1 MKRIL
6 KFGGA
11 LLALGMLLASCN
23 MITADSTVSGNSTEQ
38 ESSNINSVTIGVG
51 SIDNSRTI
59 LPVDWTD
66 ARAGNLTYVLS
77 KKASGTSEEYVDVK
91 SFSYTEL
98 KEKTATVNI
107 ELKEWD
113 LKLVGYISATGSTEN
128 FGPNYDSEKPT
139 LEGFLPNQNFS
150 TGIRAIT
157 FDLKPIEITSTTT
170 KKAKGST
177 NVSIAWLT
185 TKPKRLELGIYSA
198 ENSTKDILDDTG
210 RSAALASTPAP
221 NDKFTGTDETL
232 VRTYTWETEDELD
245 AGIYKFAAVFYD
257 APSGGNIIG
266 YYIDYLYVD
275 GANLSQATINY
286 GDKFNTTPE
295 NPTWLAVETYFT
307 PIEGNESTA
316 ATEYQ
321 HYFAK
326 FHWNDVSN
334 NETGFELVI
343 TDDTGKV
350 SVVNPDEDKD
360 HLISDKWEDGT
371 NDDTFDDTTNP
382 NTLDAG
388 RTWVVLKLETE
399 KLYTAKIR
407 AINDFTPGYYVED
420 NTTPNTEAKF
430 CENLNRNGDGQGRS
444 YAPIVGDDKQFGMFV
459 VNYALDG
466 GQVNKKGNSS
476 TSPDTVKNYIMG
488 YNYHSE
494 QQDLM
499 SHNQLVYP
507 YITKQG
513 HVFDHWETTTSSP
526 SKVSVIGKKEH
537 ENIALKPV
545 WSGADVRVGVTFPS
559 YADAVDVRIA
569 DERNPDNTV
578 IFDPKKESYISVTA
592 GESLTVTNDSF
603 VLTDAKGVVIAN
615 SSANGINIATDV
627 WKWEPAPTSLPPA
640 GFYCL
645 QITGTY
651 KDTKGSGRDLTL
663 CGNIYINVVN

>member
-6 KFGGA
+6 HFGGV

-23 MITADSTVSGNSTEQ
+23 MVTSDSTVSGNSTEQ
-38 ESSNINSVTIGVG
+38 ESSNISSITIGVK
-51 SIDNSRTI
+51 SIGNTGRTI

-66 ARAGNLTYVLS
+66 DNAGKLTYVLS
-77 KKASGTSEEYVDVK
+77 KKTSGNESEEYVDLK

-107 ELKEWD
+107 ELKKWD
-113 LKLVGYISATGSTEN
+113 LKLVGYISADGSTDL
-128 FGPNYDSEKPT
+128 GPNYDSDKPT
-139 LEGFLPNQNFS
+139 LEGFLDNQDFT
-150 TGIRAIT
+150 TGIKAIT
-157 FDLKPIEITSTTT
+157 FDLKPIKITPTTT
-170 KKAKGST
+170 KKAKGSI
-177 NVSIAWLT
+177 NVEIAWLT
-185 TKPKRLELGIYSA
+185 TKPKRLELGVYDVAKSTDFIIHDEDREA
-198 ENSTKDILDDTG
+198 NSVIHKDADD
-210 RSAALASTPAP
+210 A
-221 NDKFTGTDETL
+221 DFTGTDET
-232 VRTYTWETEDELD
+232 VVHTYKWETEDELD
-245 AGIYKFAAVFYD
+245 AGMYKFAAVFYD
-257 APSGGNIIG
+257 ATNGGNIIG

-295 NPTWLAVETYFT
+295 NPTWLAVETYFK

-321 HYFAK
+321 YYFAK

-343 TDDTGKV
+343 TEDGKEDDPY
-350 SVVNPDEDKD
+350 VVNPEALKGTFA
-360 HLISDKWEDGT
+360 LKTDKWYDGT
-371 NDDTFDDTTNP
+371 TDETFNDATNP

-407 AINDFTPGYYVED
+407 AINDFTPDYD
-420 NTTPNTEAKF
+420 DTDDDDF
-430 CENLNRNGDGQGRS
+430 CDNLNRNGDGNGRS

-466 GQVNKKGNSS
+466 GKVIDKNNNS
-476 TSPDTVKNYIMG
+476 TPTTVKNYIMG
-488 YNYHSE
+488 YNYSSE

-499 SHNQLVYP
+499 SHNKLVKP
-507 YITKQG
+507 YITNEG
-513 HVFDHWETTTSSP
+513 YVFDHWETTGSSP
-526 SKVSVIGKKEH
+526 TKVSVIEKEH
-537 ENIALKPV
+537 HANMELNPV

-569 DERNPDNTV
+569 DNMNTDNTV
-578 IFDPKKESYISVTA
+578 IFDPKKQTSISVTA
-592 GESLTVTNDSF
+592 GENLTVTDDSF
-603 VLTDAKGVVIAN
+603 VLTDAKGAVLDRSTTTNGISIAN
-615 SSANGINIATDV
+615 KEWTWTPSL
-627 WKWEPAPTSLPPA
+627 TSLPPA

-651 KDTKGSGRDLTL
+651 KDAGTGRTLTL
-663 CGNIYINVVN
+663 CGNVYINLVN